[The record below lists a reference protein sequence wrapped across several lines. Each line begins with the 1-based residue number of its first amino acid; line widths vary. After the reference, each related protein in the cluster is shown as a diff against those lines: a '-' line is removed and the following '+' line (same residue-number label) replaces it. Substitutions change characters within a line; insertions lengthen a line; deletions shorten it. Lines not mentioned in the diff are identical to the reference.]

1 MDSKGDFSQVW
12 TCISTWAKNICSKLT
27 WSEGKTWPFS
37 KKDFLHLVFTNFVWI
52 FLFQSLLLSLLKIV
66 PTPVLLNEQMFISSF
81 GHEPKNIRSLYFP
94 LFMNSVFFYLWNL
107 QVIISWKKSFHLL
120 KNKYK
125 HQLII

>member
-1 MDSKGDFSQVW
+1 MDSKVYFSQVC
-12 TCISTWAKNICSKLT
+12 TCTSSWAKNICSKLT
-27 WSEGKTWPFS
+27 WSECKTWLFS
-37 KKDFLHLVFTNFVWI
+37 RKDFLHLVFTNFVWI

-107 QVIISWKKSFHLL
+107 QVIVSWKKSFHLL
-120 KNKYK
+120 KKNK